1 MGMELPENQRPS
13 ARQPTD
19 RGRRERP
26 RDRAV
31 ASRAAQGLPPQVED
45 PAVLANVAVL
55 LRLGRQPTPE

>member
-1 MGMELPENQRPS
+1 MGMALPADQPPS
-13 ARQPTD
+13 AHQPTD
-19 RGRRERP
+19 RRRGESP

-45 PAVLANVAVL
+45 LAVLANVAVL